1 MIPTAAVAVIECQG
15 AILLIRR
22 SERLGDP
29 WSGHWALPG
38 GRRDPQDPDLLAT
51 ARRELAEEVGLVLPA
66 TGWRPLAPQIAGQYR
81 GQGVAVAPYYLHIQ
95 DCPPLIPDAAEVAA
109 THWLA
114 LAEFSDQARHQVGLL
129 PGGGPD
135 PWPHIPVGGVPL
147 WGFTYRVLGNLLHLD
162 NRDG

>member
-1 MIPTAAVAVIECQG
+1 MTPTAAVAVIEYQG

-22 SERLGDP
+22 SERIDDP

-38 GRRDPQDPDLLAT
+38 GRRDPEDLDLLTT

-66 TGWRPLAPQIAGQYR
+66 TGWRPLALQIAGQHR
-81 GQGVAVAPYYLHIQ
+81 GQGVAVAPFYLRIR

-109 THWLA
+109 IHWLA
-114 LAEFSDQARHQVGLL
+114 LTEFTDLARHRVGLL
-129 PGGGPD
+129 PGGGPE
-135 PWPHIPVGGVPL
+135 PWPHFLIDGMPV
-147 WGFTYRVLGNLLHLD
+147 WGFTYRVLGNLLQHG